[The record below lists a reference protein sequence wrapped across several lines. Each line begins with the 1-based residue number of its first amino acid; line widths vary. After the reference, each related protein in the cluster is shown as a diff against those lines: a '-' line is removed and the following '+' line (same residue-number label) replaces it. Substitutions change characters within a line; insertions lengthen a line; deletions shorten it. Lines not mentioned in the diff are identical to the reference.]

1 MTIFEYITKTGMLF
15 LECFLKQCTYEKW
28 ENKKNKKR
36 VSSMGD
42 KQDWS
47 WAGLEI
53 KNTNYFAK

>member
-1 MTIFEYITKTGMLF
+1 MTIFVYITKTGMFF

-28 ENKKNKKR
+28 GQKEQKL

-47 WAGLEI
+47 WAGLEL
-53 KNTNYFAK
+53 KK